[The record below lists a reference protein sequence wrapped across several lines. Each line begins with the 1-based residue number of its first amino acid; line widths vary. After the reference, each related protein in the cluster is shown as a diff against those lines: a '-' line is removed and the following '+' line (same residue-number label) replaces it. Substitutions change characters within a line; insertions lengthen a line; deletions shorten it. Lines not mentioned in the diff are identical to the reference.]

1 MNYYHK
7 LFSLFLKAKG
17 IKRNELKQNRN
28 LLTKEFYNW
37 IPIYMEQSSEYRNYL
52 INYMG
57 LDLNDPYL
65 MELDKGYIDSVI
77 DKNAIMVSNYAFTK
91 GNENSML
98 VFDDR
103 DNIMMMKNKGIYSID
118 NIEMIMTHNPY
129 SLEEIKRVEKTINNF
144 NKKIILGVYGNINDY
159 DRKTKINHLKKVR
172 DSIPNIEYDYNER
185 EDNYFYVLTK
195 K

>member
-98 VFDDR
+98 VFDGR

>member
-103 DNIMMMKNKGIYSID
+103 DNIMMMKNKGFYSID

>member
-7 LFSLFLKAKG
+7 LFSLFVKAKG
-17 IKRNELKQNRN
+17 IKRKELKQNRN

-77 DKNAIMVSNYAFTK
+77 DKNAIMVSKYAFTK

-103 DNIMMMKNKGIYSID
+103 DNIMLMKNKGIYSID
-118 NIEMIMTHNPY
+118 NIDTIMTHNPY

-144 NKKIILGVYGNINDY
+144 NKEIILGVYGNINDY

-172 DSIPNIEYDYNER
+172 DSIPNIEYDYNEK